1 MSNFATAGVAEVTSE
16 LDLTSSFYDLMFGR
30 ANQSDEL
37 NPVEAD
43 IAKRLEKMLTGGE
56 KVSSLIPPLSR
67 NLTELSQMLRDDN
80 TNFEDLN
87 TVIEKD
93 VGMAA
98 DVVKLANS
106 PILRRNKDMVV
117 GTEEAI
123 RAIGMTHLSAL
134 VARKLLSDAMKVKP
148 IFYKMFG
155 QQIWSHSLEC
165 AIACRIVGTDY
176 DKAETYFLGLV
187 HDVGKIIVFRCLI
200 DAFAEAGGGPRPGGK
215 LFREM
220 MTDYSLV
227 LSHLAAK
234 EWELA
239 DEITD
244 ALEQQQSS
252 PESELALVLYDA
264 NLLCEINMLVQNAV
278 MTRQEGTQLAICM
291 GPEKSTVDKVLN
303 ELGDL
308 AG

>member
-1 MSNFATAGVAEVTSE
+1 MSNLSPASVAEVTSE
-16 LDLTSSFYDLMFGR
+16 LDLTSSFYDLMFGH

-37 NPVEAD
+37 NPVEAG
-43 IAKRLEKMLTGGE
+43 IAERLEQMLSGDE
-56 KVSSLIPPLSR
+56 KVSALIPPLSR
-67 NLTELSQMLRDDN
+67 NLTDLSQMLRNDSA
-80 TNFEDLN
+80 NFESLN
-87 TVIEKD
+87 TIIEKD

-106 PILRRNKDMVV
+106 PIFRRNKDLVV

-123 RAIGMTHLSAL
+123 RAIGMTHLADL
-134 VARKLLSDAMKVKP
+134 VARKLLADAMKVKP

-165 AIACRIVGTDY
+165 AIACRIVGAEY

-187 HDVGKIIVFRCLI
+187 HDVGKIIIFRCLI
-200 DAFAEAGGGPRPGGK
+200 DAFAEVGGGPRPGGK

-220 MTDYSLV
+220 MTEYSLV
-227 LSHLAAK
+227 LSHLAAQ
-234 EWELA
+234 EWGLPE
-239 DEITD
+239 EIIV

-252 PESELALVLYDA
+252 PESGLALVLYDA
-264 NLLCEINMLVQNAV
+264 NLLCEINMLVRNSI
-278 MTRQEGTQLAICM
+278 MTQQEGTQLAICM
-291 GPEKSTVDKVLN
+291 GPEKSTVDKVFN